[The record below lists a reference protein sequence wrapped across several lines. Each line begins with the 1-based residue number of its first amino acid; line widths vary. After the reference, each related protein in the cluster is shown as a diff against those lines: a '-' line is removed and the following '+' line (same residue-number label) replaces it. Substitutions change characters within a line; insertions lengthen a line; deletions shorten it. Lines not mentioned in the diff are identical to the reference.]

1 MRYILTKLKFIN
13 MLDFIG
19 SRAQYC
25 SLWGFYNPE
34 KPSFKKK
41 EWVVFIIKDWLLNS
55 WIENF
60 NSNTQ

>member
-1 MRYILTKLKFIN
+1 MIFFVYNEIKEVRCMRYILTKLKFIN

-41 EWVVFIIKDWLLNS
+41 E
-55 WIENF
+55 
-60 NSNTQ
+60 